1 MKYLTFND
9 KEEIKEALNNGE
21 VISFPTET
29 VYGLGALSTFNG
41 FKNLV
46 NVKQRRE
53 DKPFTLMVSDINMIE
68 KYCKLNSL
76 SRKIIEKFMPGS
88 LTVILKAK
96 ENLPKFLSLGTN
108 FIGFRI
114 PDNKELIELISYIGK
129 PLLVPSANKKDQKP
143 ETTANGVCNVFK
155 DELYCIINKDSD
167 VKSKVPSTIV
177 KINNDELN
185 FIRIGT
191 ISKEEV
197 LKEIKL

>member
-29 VYGLGALSTFNG
+29 VYGLGALSTFMG

-46 NVKQRRE
+46 KVKQRRE

-68 KYCKLNSL
+68 KYCNLNSL

-114 PDNKELIELISYIGK
+114 PDNKDLIELISYIGK
-129 PLLVPSANKKDQKP
+129 SLLVPSANKKDQKP
-143 ETTANGVCNVFK
+143 ETTADGVYNVFK

-177 KINNDELN
+177 KINNDELT

>member
-29 VYGLGALSTFNG
+29 VYGLGALSTFKG

-46 NVKQRRE
+46 KVKQRRE
-53 DKPFTLMVSDINMIE
+53 DKPFTLMVSDINMIK

-96 ENLPKFLSLGTN
+96 ELHDEEQEK
-108 FIGFRI
+108 
-114 PDNKELIELISYIGK
+114 YI
-129 PLLVPSANKKDQKP
+129 N
-143 ETTANGVCNVFK
+143 
-155 DELYCIINKDSD
+155 
-167 VKSKVPSTIV
+167 
-177 KINNDELN
+177 
-185 FIRIGT
+185 
-191 ISKEEV
+191 
-197 LKEIKL
+197 EIKNRKMAKNIKVRNLKQFIKRLLLSINIKLYLQMR

>member
-29 VYGLGALSTFNG
+29 VYGLGSLSTFKG

-114 PDNKELIELISYIGK
+114 PDNKDLIELISYIGK
-129 PLLVPSANKKDQKP
+129 PLLVPSENKKYKKP
-143 ETTANGVCNVFK
+143 
-155 DELYCIINKDSD
+155 
-167 VKSKVPSTIV
+167 
-177 KINNDELN
+177 
-185 FIRIGT
+185 
-191 ISKEEV
+191 
-197 LKEIKL
+197 